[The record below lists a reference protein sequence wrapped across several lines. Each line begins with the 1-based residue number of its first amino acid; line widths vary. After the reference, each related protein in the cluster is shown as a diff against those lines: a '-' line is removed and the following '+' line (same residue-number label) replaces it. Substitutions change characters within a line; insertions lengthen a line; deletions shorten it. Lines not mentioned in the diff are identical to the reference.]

1 MKYKKIL
8 MFILLFTIG
17 FQILHAFTFAEID
30 TNSCTVQEYTEE
42 FKQPT
47 DKGDICDIHFEYH
60 MSYILPDNVNSITYI
75 ETKTPI
81 QITRQ
86 VFKTKSS
93 VSLFRP
99 PINS

>member
-1 MKYKKIL
+1 MKSKRLLI
-8 MFILLFTIG
+8 FILLFTIG
-17 FQILHAFTFAEID
+17 FEILHAFTFAEID

-47 DKGDICDIHFEYH
+47 NKGDICDIHFEYH
-60 MSYILPDNVNSITYI
+60 ISYILPDSINSITYI

-81 QITRQ
+81 QVTKQ
-86 VFKTKSS
+86 VFQTKNT

-99 PINS
+99 PINL